1 MCNWGCLFVNS
12 MAMGKYSRVDGRKS
26 SGYCSTVTVV
36 VFVGLCLVG
45 VWMLMSSTVVPV
57 RDPELSSGEALSEV
71 KQRVSEIVS
80 WPFEENKVDQREYS
94 TNGDGNGDDVPVEKS
109 DNRAEDNQEEK
120 NVSEGDGETSES
132 KNMVNQNQEENS
144 VKESP
149 DEKTESEE
157 ESKAES
163 ENDKGRKRE
172 AGESKGEGGDSKSEA
187 GETEDGETNK
197 TEQTEPEESL
207 DENKSES
214 GEASQTEKEKD
225 SQDQDNDTESH
236 GKDQVSTVI
245 FPSGD
250 QSEIL
255 NGTNAQN
262 GAWSTQAIESQNEK
276 ESQQSS
282 ITTDQHG
289 HLWKVC
295 NATAGPDYIPC
306 LDNWQA
312 IRKLSST
319 KHYEHRER
327 LCSEEAPTCIVP
339 LPEGYKRSIKW
350 PKSRDRV

>member
-1 MCNWGCLFVNS
+1 MCNWGCLSENC
-12 MAMGKYSRVDGRKS
+12 MAVGKYSRVDGRKS
-26 SGYCSTVTVV
+26 SRFCSTATVV

-45 VWMLMSSTVVPV
+45 VWMLMSSSVAPA
-57 RDPELSSGEALSEV
+57 RDPGLSSREDMSEV

-80 WPFEENKVDQREYS
+80 GPFEVNKDDELEDS
-94 TNGDGNGDDVPVEKS
+94 TNGDGDDVPVEKS
-109 DNRAEDNQEEK
+109 ESRVEDNQEEK

-144 VKESP
+144 VKESS

-163 ENDKGRKRE
+163 ENDEGRIRE
-172 AGESKGEGGDSKSEA
+172 DGESTREGGDLNSEA
-187 GETEDGETNK
+187 GEREGGETNK
-197 TEQTEPEESL
+197 TEQSVSEESL

-225 SQDQDNDTESH
+225 SQDQDNDAESR
-236 GKDQVSTVI
+236 GKDRASTEL
-245 FPSGD
+245 FLSGD

-255 NGTNAQN
+255 NETNAQN

-276 ESQQSS
+276 KSQQSS
-282 ITTDQHG
+282 ISKNQHG

-327 LCSEEAPTCIVP
+327 HCPEEAPTCIVP
-339 LPEGYKRSIKW
+339 LPEGYKRPIKW

>member
-12 MAMGKYSRVDGRKS
+12 IAMGKYSRVDGRKS

-144 VKESP
+144 VKESS

-172 AGESKGEGGDSKSEA
+172 AGESKGEGGDLKSEA
-187 GETEDGETNK
+187 GETNK
-197 TEQTEPEESL
+197 TEQTELDESL

-236 GKDQVSTVI
+236 GKDQASTVI
-245 FPSGD
+245 FPSGE

-327 LCSEEAPTCIVP
+327 LCPEEAPTCIVP